1 MTDLSTEQDTLPD
14 LADVQHLQ
22 RSVESLRIAVE
33 RLEGLRDAT
42 IRQHCRDPKVNR
54 SHLAAAL
61 GLSRSRLYGILE
73 PPAITDPDDPA
84 HGWADEAQAER
95 AEELWDI
102 ALGRWENAG
111 RDGDPEDYYPV
122 ELLHVS
128 SR

>member
-1 MTDLSTEQDTLPD
+1 MSTELNTLPD

-22 RSVESLRIAVE
+22 RSVEALRTAVE

-73 PPAITDPDDPA
+73 PPVITDPEDPA
-84 HGWADEAQAER
+84 YGWADEAQAER

-102 ALGRWENAG
+102 AIHRWELSG
-111 RDGDPEDYYPV
+111 REGDPEDFYPV